1 MSNDSPTSSHT
12 ATESDAVTAPT
23 TPVSAAADDARA
35 RSRLPGPERR
45 AQVLAVAR
53 RVLSDS
59 GFHGTTMSDIAEAA
73 GVTKPVL
80 YQHFASKRDLYRTVL
95 TDIGDRLERAVIES
109 AVAAPSP
116 RERAEAGIRAFARF
130 VEDDFDG
137 FRLLFDGTNR
147 HDEEWAVIT
156 RDVERSL
163 AQAVAALIDVPSA
176 DATRRQVMAY
186 GIIGLAESMMRQAKA
201 DGGDHYAEE
210 RLVGDITSLM
220 WSGLRGIQ
228 P

>member
-1 MSNDSPTSSHT
+1 MV
-12 ATESDAVTAPT
+12 SDDRPADQPGGDEAPT
-23 TPVSAAADDARA
+23 

-53 RVLSDS
+53 RVLSDR
-59 GFHGTTMSDIAEAA
+59 GFHGTTMTDIADAA

-80 YQHFASKRDLYRTVL
+80 YQHFSSKRDLYRTVL
-95 TDIGDRLERAVIES
+95 TDIGDRLERSVIAS
-109 AVAAPSP
+109 AIAAPSP

-130 VEDDFDG
+130 VEEDHDG

-163 AQAVAALIDVPSA
+163 TTAVAALIDVPSA
-176 DATRRQVMAY
+176 DARRRQVLAH
-186 GIIGLAESMMRQAKA
+186 GIIGLAESMMREAKV
-201 DGGDHYAEE
+201 DGTDGYSEE
-210 RLVGDITSLM
+210 LLVRDITALA
-220 WSGLRGIQ
+220 WAGLRGIDS
-228 P
+228 